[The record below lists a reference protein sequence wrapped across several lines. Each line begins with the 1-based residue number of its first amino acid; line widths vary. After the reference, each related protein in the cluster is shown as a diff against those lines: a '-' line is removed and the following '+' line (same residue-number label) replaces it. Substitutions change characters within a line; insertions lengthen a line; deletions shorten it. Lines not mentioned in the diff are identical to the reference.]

1 MNARTTRCGDVS
13 PRAFTLIELLVV
25 VSIIALLIA
34 LLLPTIK
41 RAKEAARVVQCAS
54 NLRQFS
60 YAMVTY
66 AADNHSAL
74 ASYAPPESA
83 RSDWPNSSW
92 SRDDAEIIGLGGDD
106 RRDPTPRRRKL
117 NPYSQREAFHCPS
130 DRGWSSP
137 GPPDPYGSNF
147 DPRRYGNSYFSASR
161 WYARGERYTP
171 LWGKTLDQFAI
182 HSHQVVAGDA
192 DLIYMWNANSTLA
205 LGPHA
210 SYYHWHD
217 PPANHPD
224 EAADGGYWLYDVKC
238 NIAFLD
244 GHAEF
249 LQLGPHPPGDF
260 RVNTPNYT
268 FDPDYTGP

>member
-1 MNARTTRCGDVS
+1 MNTGTPQPGDMN

-25 VSIIALLIA
+25 ITIVALLIA
-34 LLLPTIK
+34 LLLPAVK
-41 RAKEAARVVQCAS
+41 KAKEAARVVQCAS

-74 ASYAPPESA
+74 ASYTPNPDT
-83 RSDWPNSSW
+83 SDWPNPVW

-106 RRDPTPRRRKL
+106 SRDTFRGRRKL
-117 NPYSQREAFHCPS
+117 NAYSNREAFRCPS

-137 GPPDPYGSNF
+137 GPPDPFGSNY

-171 LWGKTLDQFAI
+171 LWGKTLNQFAI

-192 DLIYMWNANSTLA
+192 DLIYMWNANSSLA

-210 SYYHWHD
+210 DYYHWHD
-217 PPANHPD
+217 PPVNHPD
-224 EAADGGYWLYDVKC
+224 EFADGGYWMFDPKC

-249 LQLGPHPPGDF
+249 LKLGPHPPGDF
-260 RVNTPNYT
+260 RVNTANYT
-268 FDPDYTGP
+268 FDPDYP